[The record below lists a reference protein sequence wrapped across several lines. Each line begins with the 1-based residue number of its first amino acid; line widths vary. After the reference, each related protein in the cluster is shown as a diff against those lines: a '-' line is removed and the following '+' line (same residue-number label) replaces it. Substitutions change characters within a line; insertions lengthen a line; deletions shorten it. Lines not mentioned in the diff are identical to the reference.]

1 MMGKKEKQTMNLPT
15 MQKDKEDSYQ
25 QFFEKEVSQ
34 PLLKKNPTAMIAE
47 SQEDSLVKKY
57 GKRIISNLLIFGGG
71 WLLFASSSVFFY
83 FFIITSP
90 RISPPLLK
98 PLIAFIIGSV
108 LLFLG
113 VGKIKKKT
121 DWLIYSIIPLMS
133 LLFSFLIKFAPTSW
147 SGNSD
152 FLGLNFLFFLL
163 VLFVFYY
170 VKDYFETSDKQL
182 SSTK

>member
-1 MMGKKEKQTMNLPT
+1 MNLPT
-15 MQKDKEDSYQ
+15 MQKDKEDFYQ
-25 QFFEKEVSQ
+25 QFFEEEVSQ
-34 PLLKKNPTAMIAE
+34 PLLKKNPTTIIAE
-47 SQEDSLVKKY
+47 SQENSFIKKY
-57 GKRIISNLLIFGGG
+57 GKKIISNLLIFGGG

-83 FFIITSP
+83 FIVITSP
-90 RISPPLLK
+90 RITPPLLK
-98 PLIAFIIGSV
+98 PLIAFIIGAV

-133 LLFSFLIKFAPTSW
+133 LLFSFLITFTPISW
-147 SGNSD
+147 RGNNG
-152 FLGLNFLFFLL
+152 FLNLHFLFFLL

-170 VKDYFETSDKQL
+170 VKDYFETSDNQL